1 MDELKELW
9 VEIRSNDDL
18 QLLNSKDISD
28 ATKAKSGT
36 VISKL
41 RSNVFNRFIFCAIML
56 TVFLVA
62 IPVISV
68 LSVQILL
75 VILMA
80 AYLIGAMLYFTE
92 HRKLQPE
99 VQLDQ
104 NIHKALSDCR
114 NQIQSI
120 IKIEEAASLVLFPVS
135 ASAGFLL
142 GMYLKDPQ
150 TGFLNEPMDWYI
162 FLGLMVLFV
171 PLSHLLNK
179 RMNNYSFGKHLKD
192 LNQNISELEEGT

>member
-9 VEIRSNDDL
+9 GEIRSNDELRLLTRTDL
-18 QLLNSKDISD
+18 TE

-41 RSNVFNRFIFCAIML
+41 RSNVFNRFVFCTAML
-56 TVFLVA
+56 TAFLVA
-62 IPVISV
+62 IPLISV
-68 LSVQILL
+68 LSVQVLL

-80 AYLIGAMLYFTE
+80 AYLVGAILYLTE
-92 HRKLQPE
+92 YRKLHPE

-142 GMYLKDPQ
+142 GMFLKDPQ
-150 TGFLNEPMDWYI
+150 TGFLNEPLDWYI
-162 FLGLMVLFV
+162 FLGLMVFFV
-171 PLSHLLNK
+171 PLSHWVNK
-179 RMNNYSFGKHLKD
+179 RMNHHSFGKHLKD